1 MGVQTG
7 DMGDTF
13 ASVYSARGCC
23 IGRCGFPIMRGFMAT
38 EGISVSDESTQPPLR
53 RQALLLMVALVAAA
67 AMLPY
72 VQVLGVPL
80 HGAESELLRP
90 GGPLDSLATA
100 PEAFSEWP
108 GAPLAALSFGL
119 TSDIFPGAAAHRF
132 AHLLLHAAAT
142 VLVLLCALRLG
153 AAPPWA
159 LAAAGIFAAVP
170 ALVPDLI
177 HYLPS
182 RPVVL
187 GAAFA
192 LLSFYALLRAQ
203 AGCIRWLMLCGTA
216 YLAAAGA
223 FAPLA
228 LFALL
233 ALPLLAQGGE
243 GGRRT
248 ARMLLILMAG
258 VCVAL
263 AAARYTIDAPLFA
276 AGVYD
281 GLHTIWSV
289 LIYVSGASAVL
300 GLAALSRLTSLPVQ
314 AAYAV
319 AIAAAVGLAGAGW
332 WQSQPWKNP
341 ATLWERR
348 AADAEHA
355 PEAALH
361 MTRFILT
368 YADASQTETLARAA
382 TLLEASLP
390 AQAAPADAWRLLADA
405 RLGLGDADA
414 AYAAAAM
421 AVRRDPFSED
431 ARARLAVLETVRTVE
446 GEAAQERARRIV
458 RACAPA
464 QEAGVLPGEAVL
476 AYAQALADLGDTPAA
491 ARLLAGLKNPPLEMQ
506 QQINAAARLTQQS
519 AERAQQAGASG
530 AATPERFQYEAE
542 TALLQKNYNKAF
554 YWLERLLSVPAPPA
568 RAYGLM
574 AVSLA
579 GMASPESFNQQW
591 GAALTDAEAWRTA
604 AEATVA
610 FGFWDAAEDYLRHAQ
625 ASGVGGSAPVAMARI
640 AVAMRQPDRARAY
653 IETARAE
660 GAPETEIVL
669 IEQQLGIGA
678 PMGGAISLP

>member
-1 MGVQTG
+1 
-7 DMGDTF
+7 
-13 ASVYSARGCC
+13 
-23 IGRCGFPIMRGFMAT
+23 MRGFLAT
-38 EGISVSDESTQPPLR
+38 EGISVSDEHASVPLR

-100 PEAFSEWP
+100 PEAFAEWP

-119 TSDIFPGAAAHRF
+119 TADIFPGAAAHRF

-159 LAAAGIFAAVP
+159 LAAACGFAAIP
-170 ALVPDLI
+170 ALVPVSI
-177 HYLPS
+177 HYLPA
-182 RPVVL
+182 RPEVMAT
-187 GAAFA
+187 GFA
-192 LLSFYALLRAQ
+192 LLAFYALLRAQ

-228 LFALL
+228 LLPVL
-233 ALPLLAQGGE
+233 ASPQLVLGND

-248 ARMLLILMAG
+248 ARVLLALMAA
-258 VCVAL
+258 VCLAL
-263 AAARYTIDAPLFA
+263 AAARYATGAPLSA

-281 GLHTIWSV
+281 GLHTFWSA
-289 LIYVSGASAVL
+289 LIYVSGASVLL
-300 GLAALSRLTSLPVQ
+300 GLAALSRLVSLPVQ
-314 AAYAV
+314 AAYAT
-319 AIAAAVGLAGAGW
+319 AIAAAAGLAGAGW
-332 WQSQPWKNP
+332 WQSQPWTNP
-341 ATLWERR
+341 VTLWETR
-348 AADAEHA
+348 AADAEHG

-361 MTRFILT
+361 MTQFILT

-405 RLGLGDADA
+405 RLGLGDADT

-421 AVRRDPFSED
+421 AVRRDPFSEE
-431 ARARLAVLETVRTVE
+431 ARARLAVLETMRTVD
-446 GEAAQERARRIV
+446 GEAALERARRIV

-491 ARLLAGLKNPPLEMQ
+491 ARLLAGLKNPPLDMQ

-519 AERAQQAGASG
+519 AERTQQAAATG

-542 TALLQKNYNKAF
+542 TALLQKNYNQAF
-554 YWLERLLSVPAPPA
+554 YWLERLLSVPEPPA

-579 GMASPESFNQQW
+579 GMESPESFNQHW
-591 GAALTDAEAWRTA
+591 GAALTDAESWRTA

-625 ASGVGGSAPVAMARI
+625 ASGIGGSAPVAMARI
-640 AVAMRQPDRARAY
+640 AAAMRQPDRARAY

-660 GAPETEIVL
+660 GAPETELVL

-678 PMGGAISLP
+678 PLGGAISLP